1 MTAPLLVA
9 DFVLAGARPSPAELV
24 DAAVARGAAL
34 VAAVIAEEN
43 DDTLVAEVDEHRVG
57 GLARL
62 AALALRQQVGLLLRL
77 RATTPIVGLAK
88 ALSAEKDASAA
99 SRLRDRFLVVVP
111 NERIGR
117 RLRADAPQFPSGYEL
132 PTSGDALLTRFFSVN
147 LRRASADADDLVV
160 PWGRLDPARLVS
172 KIAPDLRK
180 RGARLWV
187 SDVPEDEVDRAT
199 AVGAA
204 GVIVRWAWRAGPP
217 GA

>member
-34 VAAVIAEEN
+34 VAAVIAEEE

-62 AALALRQQVGLLLRL
+62 AAVSLRHNVGLLLRL
-77 RATTPIVGLAK
+77 RDTTPIVGLAK
-88 ALSAEKDASAA
+88 ALSEEKDPSAA
-99 SRLRDRFLVVVP
+99 PRLRDRFLVVVP

-117 RLRADAPQFPSGYEL
+117 RLRTDAPQFPSGYEL
-132 PTSGDALLTRFFSVN
+132 PTSGDALLTRFFPVN
-147 LRRASADADDLVV
+147 MRRGAADADDLVV
-160 PWGRLDPARLVS
+160 PWGRLDPARLAS
-172 KIAPDLRK
+172 KIAPDLAK
-180 RGARLWV
+180 RGARLWL
-187 SDVPEDEVDRAT
+187 SDVPEADLDRAT

-204 GVIVRWAWRAGPP
+204 GVVVRWTFRAALSGS
-217 GA
+217 

>member
-34 VAAVIAEEN
+34 VAAVIAEEK
-43 DDTLVAEVDEHRVG
+43 DDTLVAAVDEHRVG

-77 RATTPIVGLAK
+77 RATTPIARLAQ

-99 SRLRDRFLVVVP
+99 PRLRDRFLVVVP

-132 PTSGDALLTRFFSVN
+132 PTSGDAILTRFFSVN

-180 RGARLWV
+180 RGARLWL

-204 GVIVRWAWRAGPP
+204 GVIVRWAWREGPP